1 MQELGLLTCYLGQL
15 GWFSHCWIPQ
25 VKTIRRFILLW
36 RRSATSRSIAII
48 IIINATI
55 SSIIV
60 TIIII
65 S

>member
-15 GWFSHCWIPQ
+15 GWFSHCWIPR

-36 RRSATSRSIAII
+36 RRSATSRPIAII

-55 SSIIV
+55 IIIIAI
-60 TIIII
+60 IIII